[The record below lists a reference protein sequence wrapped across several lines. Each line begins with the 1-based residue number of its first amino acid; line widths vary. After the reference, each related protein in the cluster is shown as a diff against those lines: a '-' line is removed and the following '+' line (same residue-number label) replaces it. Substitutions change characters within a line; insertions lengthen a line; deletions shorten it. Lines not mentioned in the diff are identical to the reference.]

1 MAAAAECILGRT
13 ISRGAERTRALEV
26 VEPVSRPD
34 RQDRDDSPL
43 LHPNAGAALALA
55 ATPLEDGPRPVA
67 LVLED
72 GTIRSLHAPSGTRRF
87 ATGTLAGPG
96 WTLWWERR
104 VWARNA

>member
-13 ISRGAERTRALEV
+13 ISRGAERTRAIEV
-26 VEPVSRPD
+26 VEPVSKPD

-67 LVLED
+67 VVLED
-72 GTIRSLHAPSGTRRF
+72 GTVQSLDTPKAHRRF
-87 ATGTLAGPG
+87 AAGTLAGPG

-104 VWARNA
+104 AWARNA